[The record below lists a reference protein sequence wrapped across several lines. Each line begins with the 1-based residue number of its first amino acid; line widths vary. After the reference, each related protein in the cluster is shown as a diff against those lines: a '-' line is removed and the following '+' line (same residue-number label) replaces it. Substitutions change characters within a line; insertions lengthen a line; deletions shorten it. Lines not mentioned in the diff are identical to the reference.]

1 MDFTLNSLHQ
11 TDEDLETVF
20 KSIRRTLNIDEIDN
34 MNHGM
39 LMKQNK
45 ETLAN
50 FVEALT
56 GVLSKS
62 QNLLKSAAANIDE
75 LKTDQLKSQKSV
87 INLQE
92 ELIRNKSEQLD
103 SVKTTV
109 KTEMK
114 SWTDVVKQSCSKTVT
129 PKKIKEAV
137 KSAVSEE
144 DRSRNFMMFGL
155 EEEDEEADRL
165 ELYDDEKIIDMLF
178 ERIEVKPRIE
188 EHYRVG
194 KLQPG
199 SNRPIKVRLSRSDS
213 VMQVLSNAKKLK
225 GGPALLSSV
234 FLAPDRSKEERIAHK
249 RLVDLMKK
257 KMEEEPDKHF
267 YIRYNKICSAD
278 KLSTAVKSS

>member
-50 FVEALT
+50 FVEALP

-114 SWTDVVKQSCSKTVT
+114 SWTDVVKQS
-129 PKKIKEAV
+129 
-137 KSAVSEE
+137 
-144 DRSRNFMMFGL
+144 
-155 EEEDEEADRL
+155 
-165 ELYDDEKIIDMLF
+165 
-178 ERIEVKPRIE
+178 
-188 EHYRVG
+188 
-194 KLQPG
+194 
-199 SNRPIKVRLSRSDS
+199 
-213 VMQVLSNAKKLK
+213 
-225 GGPALLSSV
+225 
-234 FLAPDRSKEERIAHK
+234 
-249 RLVDLMKK
+249 
-257 KMEEEPDKHF
+257 
-267 YIRYNKICSAD
+267 
-278 KLSTAVKSS
+278 